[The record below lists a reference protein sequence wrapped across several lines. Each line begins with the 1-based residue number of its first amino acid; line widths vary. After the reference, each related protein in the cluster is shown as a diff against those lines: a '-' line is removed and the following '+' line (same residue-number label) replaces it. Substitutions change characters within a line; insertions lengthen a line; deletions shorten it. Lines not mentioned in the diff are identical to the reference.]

1 MHQSPQQKKSSF
13 DRVTL
18 YEVAEVAGV
27 SHQTVSRVVNASPL
41 VAERTRARV
50 LKAIARMNYRP
61 NSVARNLAARR
72 SALIGVITFSVE
84 SYGPS
89 HLITSLSEAARKLG
103 YHIVVASAEYPVLDE
118 IRRCGTELRGH
129 GVDGVIVILPTILRL
144 RALEEVFG
152 DAPVVVLGARRQ
164 HRYTA
169 VEIDHELGSQKA
181 TEYLIT
187 QGHREI
193 ACISGPL
200 DWDCSSS
207 RRLGW
212 RRAVEAHKFPLGPA
226 VECDWSPEGGYAATQ
241 RLLDSRARFT
251 ALVAANDQIALGAME
266 ALWEKGID
274 IPSQVSVI
282 GFDNMPESEF
292 FRPPLTTVNHDF
304 DLLSTTSLRLVTQAI
319 SDPQAPRLHHKIAP
333 DLIIRQSVG
342 PIAGEVASASSG
354 LVDGVGTGQKRNRSL
369 RKNFEQKAAK
379 VSKESVFRRS

>member
-18 YEVAEVAGV
+18 YEVAEAAGV

-72 SALIGVITFSVE
+72 SALIGVITFAVE

-103 YHIVVASAEYPVLDE
+103 YHIVVASAEFPVLDE

-129 GVDGVIVILPTILRL
+129 GVDGVIVILPTSLRL

-169 VEIDHELGSQKA
+169 VEIDHELGSQQA

-187 QGHREI
+187 QGHRQI

-200 DWDCSSS
+200 DWDCSSLRHS
-207 RRLGW
+207 GW
-212 RRAVEAHKFPLGPA
+212 RRALEARKLPLGPA
-226 VECDWSPEGGYAATQ
+226 VESDWSAEGGYAATQ
-241 RLLDSRARFT
+241 ELLDSRARFT
-251 ALVAANDQIALGAME
+251 AVVAGNDQIALGAME
-266 ALWEKGID
+266 ALWENGIE
-274 IPSQVSVI
+274 IPSEVSVI
-282 GFDNMPESEF
+282 GFDNMPESKF

-304 DLLSTTSLRLVTQAI
+304 DLLSTTSLQLVTQAI
-319 SDPQAPRLHHKIAP
+319 ANPEAPRLHHKIAP
-333 DLIIRQSVG
+333 DLVIRQSVG
-342 PIAGEVASASSG
+342 AVVRKDAAGRR
-354 LVDGVGTGQKRNRSL
+354 RNP
-369 RKNFEQKAAK
+369 
-379 VSKESVFRRS
+379 RR

>member
-1 MHQSPQQKKSSF
+1 MPPSPQQKKSSF

-18 YEVAEVAGV
+18 YEVAKVAGV

-41 VAERTRARV
+41 VADRTRARV

-72 SALIGVITFSVE
+72 SALIGVITFAVE

-89 HLITSLSEAARKLG
+89 HLITSFSEAARKLG

-129 GVDGVIVILPTILRL
+129 GVDGVILILPTSLRL

-169 VEIDHELGSQKA
+169 VEIDHELGSQQA
-181 TEYLIT
+181 TDYLIT
-187 QGHREI
+187 QGHRDI
-193 ACISGPL
+193 ACVSGPL
-200 DWDCSSS
+200 DWDCSSL

-212 RRAVEAHKFPLGPA
+212 RRALEARRLPLGPA
-226 VECDWSPEGGYAATQ
+226 VECDWSSEGGYAATR

-274 IPSQVSVI
+274 IPSEVSVI
-282 GFDNMPESEF
+282 GFDNMPESQF

-304 DLLSTTSLRLVTQAI
+304 DLLSTTSLQLVTQAI
-319 SDPQAPRLHHKIAP
+319 ANPETPRLHHKIAP
-333 DLIIRQSVG
+333 DLVVRRSVG
-342 PIAGEVASASSG
+342 PLVREGAAG
-354 LVDGVGTGQKRNRSL
+354 R
-369 RKNFEQKAAK
+369 
-379 VSKESVFRRS
+379 RRSARR

>member
-72 SALIGVITFSVE
+72 SALIGVITFAVE

-89 HLITSLSEAARKLG
+89 HLITSLSEAAGKLG
-103 YHIVVASAEYPVLDE
+103 YHIVVDSAEYPVLAE

-129 GVDGVIVILPTILRL
+129 GVDGVIVILPTIFRL

-169 VEIDHELGSQKA
+169 VEIDHELGSEKA

-241 RLLDSRARFT
+241 QLLDSRARFT
-251 ALVAANDQIALGAME
+251 ALVAGNDQIALGAME

-282 GFDNMPESEF
+282 GFDNMPESKF

-304 DLLSTTSLRLVTQAI
+304 DLLSTTSLQLVTQAI
-319 SDPQAPRLHHKIAP
+319 ANPEAPRLHHKIPP
-333 DLIIRQSVG
+333 DL
-342 PIAGEVASASSG
+342 
-354 LVDGVGTGQKRNRSL
+354 
-369 RKNFEQKAAK
+369 
-379 VSKESVFRRS
+379 VFRRSVAAILREDATGRRRSPP

>member
-1 MHQSPQQKKSSF
+1 MHHRPQQKKSSF

-72 SALIGVITFSVE
+72 SALIGIITFAVE

-89 HLITSLSEAARKLG
+89 HLIISISEAARKLG
-103 YHIVVASAEYPVLDE
+103 YHLVVASAEYPVLEE

-129 GVDGVIVILPTILRL
+129 GVDGVIVILPTVLRL
-144 RALEEVFG
+144 RDLEDVFG
-152 DAPVVVLGARRQ
+152 GTPVVVMGARRQ

-169 VEIDHELGSQKA
+169 VEIDHELGSRRA
-181 TEYLIT
+181 TDYLIA

-193 ACISGPL
+193 ACISGPV
-200 DWDCSSS
+200 DWDCSTL
-207 RRLGW
+207 RRIGW
-212 RRAVEAHKFPLGPA
+212 RRALEAQKYTMGPA
-226 VECDWSPEGGYAATQ
+226 VECEWSAEGGYTATQ

-266 ALWEKGID
+266 ALWENGID
-274 IPSQVSVI
+274 IPGEVSVI
-282 GFDNMPESEF
+282 GFDNMPESKF

-304 DLLSTTSLRLVTQAI
+304 DLLSTTSLQLVTQAI
-319 SDPQAPRLHHKIAP
+319 SNPQVPRLHHKIAP

-342 PIAGEVASASSG
+342 PIVGEVT
-354 LVDGVGTGQKRNRSL
+354 VGR
-369 RKNFEQKAAK
+369 
-379 VSKESVFRRS
+379 RRSPRR

>member
-1 MHQSPQQKKSSF
+1 MPQSPQQKKSSF

-27 SHQTVSRVVNASPL
+27 SHQTVSRVVNGSPL

-72 SALIGVITFSVE
+72 SALIGVITFAVE

-89 HLITSLSEAARKLG
+89 HLIISLSEVARKLG
-103 YHIVVASAEYPVLDE
+103 YHVVVASAEYPVLDE

-152 DAPVVVLGARRQ
+152 DAPVVVMGARRQ

-169 VEIDHELGSQKA
+169 VEIDHELGSQQA
-181 TEYLIT
+181 TEYLIME
-187 QGHREI
+187 GHREI

-200 DWDCSSS
+200 DWDCSSL
-207 RRLGW
+207 RRVGW
-212 RRAVEAHKFPLGPA
+212 RRALEGRKLPLGPA
-226 VECDWSPEGGYAATQ
+226 VECDWSAEGGYAATQ
-241 RLLDSRARFT
+241 KLLDSRARFT
-251 ALVAANDQIALGAME
+251 ALVAGNDQIALGAME
-266 ALWEKGID
+266 ALWENGIE
-274 IPSQVSVI
+274 IPGQVSVI
-282 GFDNMPESEF
+282 GFDNMPESKF

-304 DLLSTTSLRLVTQAI
+304 DLLSATSLHLVTQAI

-333 DLIIRQSVG
+333 DLIVRQSAG
-342 PIAGEVASASSG
+342 PIAGE
-354 LVDGVGTGQKRNRSL
+354 
-369 RKNFEQKAAK
+369 FAAG
-379 VSKESVFRRS
+379 RRRTARR

>member
-1 MHQSPQQKKSSF
+1 MHPSPQQKKSSF

-72 SALIGVITFSVE
+72 SALIGVITFAVE

-169 VEIDHELGSQKA
+169 VEIDHELGSHKA

-187 QGHREI
+187 QGHRAI

-200 DWDCSSS
+200 DWDCSRL

-212 RRAVEAHKFPLGPA
+212 RRALEARKLSPGPA
-226 VECDWSPEGGYAATQ
+226 VESDWSAEGGYAATQ
-241 RLLDSRARFT
+241 QLLDSRARFT
-251 ALVAANDQIALGAME
+251 ALVTGNDQIALGALE
-266 ALWEKGID
+266 ALWENGID

-282 GFDNMPESEF
+282 GFDNMPESKF

-304 DLLSTTSLRLVTQAI
+304 DLLSTTSLQLVTQAI
-319 SDPQAPRLHHKIAP
+319 ANPESPRLHHKIAP
-333 DLIIRQSVG
+333 DLVVRRSVG
-342 PIAGEVASASSG
+342 AIVRE
-354 LVDGVGTGQKRNRSL
+354 D
-369 RKNFEQKAAK
+369 AAAR
-379 VSKESVFRRS
+379 RRSPPR

>member
-1 MHQSPQQKKSSF
+1 MHRPQQKKSSF
-13 DRVTL
+13 NRVTL
-18 YEVAEVAGV
+18 YEVAKVAGV

-72 SALIGVITFSVE
+72 SALIGVITFAVE

-89 HLITSLSEAARKLG
+89 HLIISISEAARKLG
-103 YHIVVASAEYPVLDE
+103 YHVVVASAEYPVLEE

-129 GVDGVIVILPTILRL
+129 GVDGVIVIMPTVLRL
-144 RALEEVFG
+144 RALEDVFG
-152 DAPVVVLGARRQ
+152 DAPVVVMGARRQ

-169 VEIDHELGSQKA
+169 VEIDHELGSRQA

-200 DWDCSSS
+200 DWDCSSL

-212 RRAVEAHKFPLGPA
+212 RRALGAQNFPLGPE
-226 VECDWSPEGGYAATQ
+226 VECDWSAEGGYAATQ
-241 RLLDSRARFT
+241 QLLDSAARFT
-251 ALVAANDQIALGAME
+251 AVVAGNDQIALGAME
-266 ALWEKGID
+266 ALWENGIE
-274 IPSQVSVI
+274 IPSEVSVI
-282 GFDNMPESEF
+282 GFDNMPESKF

-304 DLLSTTSLRLVTQAI
+304 DLLSTTSLQLVTQAI
-319 SDPQAPRLHHKIAP
+319 SDPEAARLHHKIAP

-342 PIAGEVASASSG
+342 TIAREVA
-354 LVDGVGTGQKRNRSL
+354 VGRRRSSL
-369 RKNFEQKAAK
+369 RKSAK
-379 VSKESVFRRS
+379 